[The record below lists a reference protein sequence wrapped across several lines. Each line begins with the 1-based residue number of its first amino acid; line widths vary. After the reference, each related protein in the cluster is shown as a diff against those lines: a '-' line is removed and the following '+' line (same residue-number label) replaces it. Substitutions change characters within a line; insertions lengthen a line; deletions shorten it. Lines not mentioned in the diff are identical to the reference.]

1 MGSAVSYTTP
11 EDQAMHN
18 QVLAIDI
25 TFTILAVASVALRFW
40 ARLKSAAGIGLDDW
54 LSVGGLLILFINFA
68 LNLIM
73 VVNGLGLQATQLT
86 PANLTWI
93 AKAIFGDEMVYIVN
107 LALIKISI
115 LLMYCRVFALRR
127 FRVGAWVIGIITCF
141 WTLIFVFLILFQ
153 CSPIQKAWN
162 PLLPGRCWNMRGT
175 FIGNAVPNIITDVA
189 IILMPVYNVWKLHI
203 RMVQRIS
210 LLGIFFLG
218 CFVVVASIY
227 RLVQVLQLDQNNLS
241 YTLKNPT
248 TWSHVEV
255 STALISACLPTLRPL
270 LTSFMRVIGMGSQVD
285 HSHSGT
291 RTPGIPASSNGTFP
305 APSKFKAWPETKNV
319 SNDEIPLNSIKVETD
334 LHVVESGNNWRG
346 DV

>member
-1 MGSAVSYTTP
+1 MGSAVSYPTHA
-11 EDQAMHN
+11 DVVMKN
-18 QVLAIDI
+18 QVLAIDL
-25 TFTILAVASVALRFW
+25 TFTILAVISVVFRFW

-54 LSVGGLLILFINFA
+54 LSLGGLLILFINLA

-73 VVNGLGLQATQLT
+73 VVNGLGLQASELT
-86 PANLTWI
+86 AGNLTWI
-93 AKAIFGDEMVYIVN
+93 AKAIFGDEIVYIVN

-127 FRVGAWVIGIITCF
+127 FRVGAWIIGIITCC

-153 CSPIQKAWN
+153 CHPIAKAWD
-162 PLLPGRCWNMRGT
+162 PLLSGHCWNMRGT
-175 FIGNAVPNIITDVA
+175 FIGNAVPNIVTDVV
-189 IILMPVYNVWKLHI
+189 ILVMPIYNIWKLHI

-218 CFVVVASIY
+218 CFVIVASIY

-255 STALISACLPTLRPL
+255 STALISACLPTMRPL
-270 LTSFMRVIGMGSQVD
+270 LTSFMRVIGMGSQVGT
-285 HSHSGT
+285 SHSAS
-291 RTPGIPASSNGTFP
+291 RTPGIPATYSGTFP
-305 APSKFKAWPETKNV
+305 APSKFKAWPEAKNI

-334 LHVVESGNNWRG
+334 MQVVESGNWHHG
-346 DV
+346 V